1 MKTKS
6 VPTLYEWIGGETA
19 LKVLTGEFYNKVRKD
34 DILAPVF
41 SGMSPEHPEHVAA
54 FIGEVFGGPKT
65 YSESHG
71 GHDGM
76 IRRHMHRSLTET
88 QRRRWVSLL
97 LDTYEDLGLPNDP
110 EFMSAVAGYLE
121 WGSRLAVLNSQP
133 GVSLPQPG
141 PMPKWGWGE
150 VGAATAVVAPSRAR
164 VPGDGAARAQLP
176 GPAAL
181 CSFVA
186 LEVRPL
192 RRLGLAHALEQAL
205 EPLLKAARF
214 LGEIVFGFLV
224 SLNRLE

>member
-19 LKVLTGEFYNKVRKD
+19 LEALASEFYNRVRKD

-41 SGMSPEHPEHVAA
+41 SGMSSEHPGHVAA

-65 YSESHG
+65 YAEADG
-71 GHDGM
+71 GHAGM
-76 IRRHMHRSLTET
+76 IRRHMHRNLTET

-97 LDTYEDLGLPNDP
+97 LDTYENLGLPNDP
-110 EFMSAVAGYLE
+110 EFMSALAGYLE

-150 VGAATAVVAPSRAR
+150 VG
-164 VPGDGAARAQLP
+164 
-176 GPAAL
+176 GPYQ
-181 CSFVA
+181 
-186 LEVRPL
+186 P
-192 RRLGLAHALEQAL
+192 EQ
-205 EPLLKAARF
+205 E
-214 LGEIVFGFLV
+214 
-224 SLNRLE
+224 S